1 MAKSTNNTS
10 NRHELVRRRA
20 HAIWERDGRPEGKH
34 DEHWLQAE
42 HEIDQGIGE
51 IEGDDTPNLAA
62 IREAAREHT
71 DTFLVPSDLED
82 ADQREAAP
90 GTREQP

>member
-1 MAKSTNNTS
+1 MADNDRETRIRN
-10 NRHELVRRRA
+10 RA
-20 HAIWERDGRPEGKH
+20 HALWLEAGSPEGSA

-42 HEIDQGIGE
+42 REIDQGDGE
-51 IEGDDTPNLAA
+51 IGPDDEPNLAA
-62 IREAAREHT
+62 IREAKRQGT
-71 DTFLVPSDLED
+71 DAFIVPSDLED